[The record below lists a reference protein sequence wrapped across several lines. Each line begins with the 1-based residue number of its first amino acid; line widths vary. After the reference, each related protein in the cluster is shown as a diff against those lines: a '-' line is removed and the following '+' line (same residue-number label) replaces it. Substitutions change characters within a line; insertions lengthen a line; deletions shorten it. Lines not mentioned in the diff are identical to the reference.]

1 MNPVK
6 TPAWQ
11 CCYLKQVIRPISS
24 LSNKRDVQNMSPLHK
39 RTQTQVNKYTHPFI
53 LHPQFLQFLEIW
65 FEKSGSINLF
75 GEIWFQKSD
84 SANSDFFS
92 GSRKVEDQ
100 KKRWVYTIR
109 PPFFRLKKSGSAT
122 RFFFLVRGKR
132 FTRKKNPSLQNHF
145 STLF

>member
-1 MNPVK
+1 MHNMNPVK

-92 GSRKVEDQ
+92 GSRKVADQ
-100 KKRWVYTIR
+100 KNRWVYTINPSFSGWR
-109 PPFFRLKKSGSAT
+109 RVVPQTRIFFSGSRKVVDQKKKSKFAE
-122 RFFFLVRGKR
+122 
-132 FTRKKNPSLQNHF
+132 P
-145 STLF
+145 LF

>member
-1 MNPVK
+1 MHNMNPVK

-65 FEKSGSINLF
+65 FVK
-75 GEIWFQKSD
+75 
-84 SANSDFFS
+84 S
-92 GSRKVEDQ
+92 GSRKVVDQ
-100 KKRWVYTIR
+100 KKKIWVCRTTFLKPLFYT
-109 PPFFRLKKSGSAT
+109 FLEKWLQNKWSNGST
-122 RFFFLVRGKR
+122 LSYLYLYSPLVSQSIFFLWCTK
-132 FTRKKNPSLQNHF
+132 
-145 STLF
+145 